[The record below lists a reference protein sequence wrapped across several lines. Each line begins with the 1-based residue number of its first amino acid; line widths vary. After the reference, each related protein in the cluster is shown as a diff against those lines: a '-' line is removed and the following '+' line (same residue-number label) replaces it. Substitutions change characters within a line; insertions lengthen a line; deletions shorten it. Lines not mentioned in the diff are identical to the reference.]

1 MIVVSNIKVTL
12 LATALVTRVIV
23 LFISKKALNK
33 VKLTV
38 FSVSQGRNFNAVLVK
53 ADKYDL

>member
-1 MIVVSNIKVTL
+1 MVVVSNIKVTL
-12 LATALVTRVIV
+12 LATALATRVIV

-38 FSVSQGRNFNAVLVK
+38 FSVSQGRNSNAVLIK
-53 ADKYDL
+53 ADNCDL